1 MRVHYSNE
9 IFIRTAVY
17 GLFWLPANAGQ
28 SEVGHLA
35 INFSTSLLLR
45 QYPVLGPSV
54 EVGE

>member
-9 IFIRTAVY
+9 IFIRTAVC
-17 GLFWLPANAGQ
+17 GLFWLPASAGQ
-28 SEVGHLA
+28 SEVGHPA

-45 QYPVLGPSV
+45 QCPVLGPSV